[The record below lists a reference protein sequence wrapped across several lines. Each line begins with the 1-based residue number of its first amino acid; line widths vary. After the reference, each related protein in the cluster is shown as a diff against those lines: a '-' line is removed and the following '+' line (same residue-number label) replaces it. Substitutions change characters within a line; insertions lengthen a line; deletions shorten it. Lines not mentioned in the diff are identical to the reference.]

1 MAFLC
6 RIYEVHRYFISYQ
19 PRSGFSVYLPHSTGH
34 PLGDATWLA
43 AGMCT
48 RISRH
53 TAGVA
58 GGTRQM
64 ARAGTRVLCVYS
76 RSRGRWTLACR
87 RGWWSAVDSRGSSRL
102 NRLDFFTYGQGSTSS
117 SVDRWGGIDS
127 VASSEGEKE
136 KERREGSFYAWKRE
150 RGID

>member
-76 RSRGRWTLACR
+76 RSRGRWL
-87 RGWWSAVDSRGSSRL
+87 DSRVQKGMVIGGRLAWIESIESPGFFYVRSREHL
-102 NRLDFFTYGQGSTSS
+102 VKCRSMRR
-117 SVDRWGGIDS
+117 DR
-127 VASSEGEKE
+127 
-136 KERREGSFYAWKRE
+136 
-150 RGID
+150 

>member
-76 RSRGRWTLACR
+76 RSRGRWLDSR
-87 RGWWSAVDSRGSSRL
+87 VQKGMVIDSRGSSRL

-117 SVDRWGGIDS
+117 SVDR
-127 VASSEGEKE
+127 
-136 KERREGSFYAWKRE
+136 
-150 RGID
+150 